1 VGANLSRMCSVIR
14 VAFFFSGLSAL
25 FYQVIWLRRL
35 ATVFG
40 NTTLAL
46 SVTLTAFMA
55 GLALGSYAFGRLGDR
70 VTRPFRLY
78 AWLELLIGAYGLAS
92 LALLGAVH
100 SGYVALAQR
109 LPFDSFWLVSF
120 QFWASFLVLLAPT
133 ALMGGT
139 LPVASKGVVR
149 RLEAIAPEI
158 GGLYAVNTFGAAL
171 GVLLVGFMVLPVLG
185 LRLSVALAASVNLM
199 IGIAVL
205 ALDARAAAAPVQLM
219 PEPASASTP
228 PASPG
233 APAGASPLP
242 QLLLIIL
249 IVGFALSG
257 FSGLALEVVWTR
269 ALSLYVGSSIYAFSA
284 ILLSVLVGIA
294 LGSLAVARLAVR
306 RRMGLAWFAG
316 AELGAGISTL
326 ALVFLYNL
334 LAFAFLRLVM
344 SFSGSYLLLLALEV
358 GLILVCLLLP
368 ALFAGATF
376 PILTRVYVNRTAA
389 LSRGVGFLYAAN
401 TAGCIIGAFAAG
413 FLLIPHI
420 GLRATALLC
429 AGCYV
434 VTGAAV
440 LLANRGWSRLWAIL
454 SLTAL
459 AFALIYLPPWRPEY
473 MSAGFFRDY
482 VTNMAEARDY
492 VEKQRK
498 VLFHREG
505 SVATVTVIA
514 ADGRS
519 LIINGKPDAS
529 DTEGDMDT
537 QRMVAHLPLLLAPRI
552 QSALVV
558 GLGSGMTAGTA
569 SLYPV
574 RRIDCIE
581 IEPAVA
587 DAARYFRHINHDV
600 FSDPR
605 FNLIIADAR
614 NYLAATPRR
623 YDVIICEPSNPW
635 VAGVASLF
643 TVEHFRALR
652 ACLADDGVICQWLQ
666 VYQMAPHDV
675 ASVAASF
682 SKVFP
687 DATVW
692 WVGRFHVDLALIAQ
706 KRAWKISLPR
716 IAARISRHPPVAEDL
731 RQAQFDSPISVISA
745 LLLGPKDLRRLAKA
759 GTLNTDDLP
768 WLEFYAPRNL
778 YHHDLVDQSLDAF
791 ATCKSQPLADLVE
804 LGAADRDPSAR
815 EALGDAFLEHHAD
828 AFEQAA
834 YLGWA
839 RDEFAAA
846 AALAPKRP
854 DLYEKLARVELKKRD
869 LSSARAHLRRA
880 LELQPDR
887 ESARSLLG
895 ELPR

>member
-1 VGANLSRMCSVIR
+1 MCAVIR

-40 NTTLAL
+40 NTTLAV

-55 GLALGSYAFGRLGDR
+55 GLALGSYVFGRLGDR

-100 SGYVALAQR
+100 SGYIALARR

-185 LRLSVALAASVNLM
+185 LHLSVALAASVNLM
-199 IGIAVL
+199 IGVAVL
-205 ALDARAAAAPVQLM
+205 ALDARAATARVQRM
-219 PEPASASTP
+219 RQPASAATSH
-228 PASPG
+228 ANPG
-233 APAGASPLP
+233 APAGASAFSEPL
-242 QLLLIIL
+242 LVVLVI
-249 IVGFALSG
+249 GFALSG

-269 ALSLYVGSSIYAFSA
+269 ALSLYVGSSVYAFSA

-294 LGSLAVARLAVR
+294 LGSLIIARLAVR
-306 RRMGLAWFAG
+306 RDIALDWFAA
-316 AELGAGISTL
+316 AELGAGGSTL
-326 ALVFLYNL
+326 VLVFLYNS
-334 LAFAFLRLVM
+334 LAFTFLRLVTR
-344 SFSGSYLLLLALEV
+344 FADSYLLLLALEV
-358 GLILVCLLLP
+358 LVILACLLLP
-368 ALFAGATF
+368 TLFAGATF
-376 PILTRVYVNRTAA
+376 PILTRVYVNRPAA

-413 FLLIPHI
+413 FLLIPHM

-429 AGCYV
+429 AGLYV
-434 VTGAAV
+434 ITGAAV
-440 LLANRGWSRLWAIL
+440 LLADRGGNRMWAVL
-454 SLTAL
+454 SLGAL
-459 AFALIYLPPWRPEY
+459 ALAVIYLPRWRPEY

-482 VTNMAEARDY
+482 VSDVAEARYY
-492 VEKQRK
+492 VEKLRK
-498 VLFHREG
+498 VVFHREG
-505 SVATVTVIA
+505 SLATVTVLGNE
-514 ADGRS
+514 GRS

-529 DTEGDMDT
+529 DTVGDMDT
-537 QRMVAHLPLLLAPRI
+537 QRMIAHLPLLLAPRTE
-552 QSALVV
+552 SALVV

-569 SLYPV
+569 ALYPV

-605 FNLIIADAR
+605 FNLIFADAR

-623 YDVIICEPSNPW
+623 YDIIICEPSNPW

-643 TVEHFRALR
+643 TVEHFQGLR
-652 ACLADDGVICQWLQ
+652 ARLAADGVICQWLQ
-666 VYQMAPHDV
+666 VYQMAPHHV
-675 ASVAASF
+675 ASIAATF
-682 SKVFP
+682 AKVFP
-687 DATVW
+687 HATVW
-692 WVGRFHVDLALIAQ
+692 WVGRYHVDLALIAQ
-706 KRAWKISLPR
+706 KHEWRVSLPR
-716 IAARISRHPPVAEDL
+716 IAARIGEHPQVAADL
-731 RQAQFDSPISVISA
+731 RQAQFDSPISIISA
-745 LLLGPKDLRRLAKA
+745 LLLGPGDLRRVAQA

-778 YHHDLVDQSLDAF
+778 YRHDLVDQSQRAF
-791 ATCKSQPLADLVE
+791 ARCKSQPLADLVD
-804 LGAADRDPSAR
+804 LGAAARDASAR
-815 EALGDAFLEHHAD
+815 EALGDAFLKHHAGP
-828 AFEQAA
+828 FEQAA
-834 YLGWA
+834 YLDWA
-839 RDEFAAA
+839 RHEFAAA
-846 AALAPKRP
+846 LALASKRP
-854 DLYEKLARVELKKRD
+854 DLYEKLARVEVNKRD
-869 LSSARAHLRRA
+869 FSSARAHLRQA
-880 LELQPDR
+880 AALQPDR
-887 ESARSLLG
+887 KSAHNLLD